1 MSKEKRKNELMK
13 MHQNNFIEEVTD
25 VEMPK
30 SWKMSEKGR
39 EAVRFAVAMTQ
50 TKHGLYASIPMLC
63 KAEKCHYAQVCP
75 LVEMGKA
82 PEGERCPLEIGIILT
97 KYEQYKQE
105 FDIDEN
111 NIVDM
116 GLVKDLIDCDIQI
129 FRAENKIAVDGD
141 FIQEV
146 PVSVT
151 ESGEVVTQ
159 PQLTKATEYKDKI
172 LNKKFKIL
180 ELMHATRKDKAQDK
194 MVSKLDPSN
203 YAAQLMA
210 QVANSQHSDPVIDA
224 EYEEVEDES
233 DVSNE

>member
-1 MSKEKRKNELMK
+1 MKLHQKNS
-13 MHQNNFIEEVTD
+13 IEAMAE

-30 SWKMSEKGR
+30 SWKVSEKGK
-39 EAVRFAVAMTQ
+39 EAIRLALAMTA

-63 KAEKCHYAQVCP
+63 KGANCHYARVCP
-75 LVEMGKA
+75 LVEMDKA

-141 FIQEV
+141 FIEEV
-146 PVSVT
+146 AMTVT
-151 ESGEVVTQ
+151 DSGDVITQ
-159 PQLTKATEYKDKI
+159 PQLSKATEYKDRI

-180 ELMHATRKDKAQDK
+180 ELMHATRKDKAADK

-210 QVANSQHSDPVIDA
+210 QFARANNNQVIDA
-224 EYEEVEDES
+224 EYVDMEDES
-233 DVSNE
+233 DASEE

>member
-1 MSKEKRKNELMK
+1 MSREERKNELMK
-13 MHQNNFIEEVTD
+13 MHQANSIESLTE

-30 SWKMSEKGR
+30 SWKISEKGK
-39 EAVRFAVAMTQ
+39 EAIRYALAMTH

-63 KAEKCHYAQVCP
+63 KASKCHYAKVCP
-75 LVEMGKA
+75 LVEMDKA

-97 KYEQYKQE
+97 KFEQYKQE
-105 FDIDEN
+105 FGLDEN

-141 FIQEV
+141 FIEEV
-146 PVSVT
+146 PMSVT
-151 ESGEVVTQ
+151 ESGEVITQ
-159 PQLTKATEYKDKI
+159 PQLSKATEYKDKI

-194 MVSKLDPSN
+194 MVAKLDPST

-210 QVANSQHSDPVIDA
+210 QVAKSSGGPVIDA
-224 EYEEVEDES
+224 EFEDMEDNHEDS
-233 DVSNE
+233 A